1 MAESALRN
9 ILQMRPK
16 QENQETP
23 YIDLLRQNKD
33 KDFVNRILNP
43 GIAPAGIP
51 WEGDST
57 ATHQMAAEVDN
68 NGNWYVFPT
77 IVNRGGK
84 LEAMPLYDAMDDA
97 MKTGEYI
104 PMPNKES
111 AINLSENYKTKAM
124 QDFYSRPVQR
134 PQVQRPNNP
143 SALRALDQAYMMGM
157 GQGPA
162 PERVPKT
169 RGQTTADVLGAASIP
184 MSAVPIAGDITGMLA
199 DAAMYAAYPEERTM
213 GNYAMSA
220 LGVLP
225 LVPGVSALR
234 ALRDAPSPS
243 AVEAAPPVP
252 APIDVGYRGSHTTP
266 DADYGA
272 PLNDLTQ
279 IMPEDVYGPSGER
292 LYGINNKAIDREVFS
307 ALRAARGKPDA
318 DVMIYRA
325 VPKDVNAINPGDWV
339 STSKAYAKGHGESA
353 LGGDYRIIEQK
364 AKAGE
369 LYMAGDPQE
378 FGWHPKE
385 ASAAPSPLEGTLD
398 ISQRRPD

>member
-1 MAESALRN
+1 MAESALRQ
-9 ILQMRPK
+9 LFGKPEQQT
-16 QENQETP
+16 QESP
-23 YIDLLRQNKD
+23 YIDLLRQNKS

-43 GIAPAGIP
+43 STSPAPVQFDESNI
-51 WEGDST
+51 
-57 ATHQMAAEVDN
+57 ATHQMAAEVDE

-77 IVNRGGK
+77 IVNQGGK
-84 LEAMPLYDAMDDA
+84 LVSMPLYDAFDYA
-97 MKTGEYI
+97 RKTGEYI
-104 PMPNKES
+104 PMPNMES

-134 PQVQRPNNP
+134 PQVQQPSNP
-143 SALRALDQAYMMGM
+143 SALRALDQSYLMGM
-157 GQGPA
+157 GQGSA
-162 PERVPKT
+162 PVRVPKT

-184 MSAVPIAGDITGMLA
+184 MSAVPIAGDITGILA

-225 LVPGVSALR
+225 FVPGVSALR

-279 IMPEDVYGPSGER
+279 MMPEDVYGPSGER

-339 STSKAYAKGHGESA
+339 STSKAYAKVHGENA

-398 ISQRRPD
+398 MSKRRPD